1 MKQQVIQPKTE
12 HSAQGRSQPSKKDYQ
27 PKYQKPHTIIPTSD
41 LEWSLKQKPS
51 VSKLWQE
58 CWLADPYGSR
68 WMQIST
74 SLSRKH
80 FFTAKKVLSQAGLF
94 IFKREVSIM
103 DGRETVCWMVRN
115 LHGARLTGNGEFWS
129 SQKDDWSSQ
138 KENYSSPK
146 DPLSSP
152 KDSSLAS
159 ESPLIV
165 VQQTTYS
172 SPTDYSISSETTQN
186 QGIREASVSPQE
198 HLSNSSKEVLR
209 CGDENISR
217 AEGAAEFSGG
227 EKQPRERLEPKPPT
241 ELTGQNR
248 NLIGEDKCSAAPK
261 TEKVVDFDRTR
272 KGNSPVDVE
281 KLKQENA
288 YLDALKQDPEHQAAV
303 KSVLAQC
310 KQKLLNSPHLSQHCV
325 EKRRAVRQVKLD
337 QWGESLLA
345 RQSQT
350 P

>member
-1 MKQQVIQPKTE
+1 MSQTRTLPAGRQVTKPT
-12 HSAQGRSQPSKKDYQ
+12 RQ
-27 PKYQKPHTIIPTSD
+27 PKYQKPHMIIPTED
-41 LEWSLKQKPS
+41 LEWVLQQKPS

-138 KENYSSPK
+138 KENYSSPT

-152 KDSSLAS
+152 KDSSLGS

-172 SPTDYSISSETTQN
+172 SPTDYSISPETTQN
-186 QGIREASVSPQE
+186 QAIREASVTSQE

-217 AEGAAEFSGG
+217 AEEGAAEFSGG
-227 EKQPRERLEPKPPT
+227 EKQPREQSEPEARKKSSS
-241 ELTGQNR
+241 QDR
-248 NLIGEDKCSAAPK
+248 NLVSEDQCSAAPK
-261 TEKVVDFDRTR
+261 REKFVDFDRTR

-337 QWGESLLA
+337 QWVESLSTH
-345 RQSQT
+345 QSQT